1 MNSDEVWMK
10 LYRPALTKESFYQ
23 NLEEILLPVWQSARS
38 QGFREWRY
46 ND

>member
-1 MNSDEVWMK
+1 MK
-10 LYRPALTKESFYQ
+10 LYRPALTEESFYQ

-38 QGFREWRY
+38 LGFREWRY